1 MKEKKREET
10 HRNMKTLEKQK
21 ANNGWDGGPGGHG
34 VDLGITLLKWLNER
48 WLDWHGTL
56 GTALYGKEEEK
67 WMQTDKK
74 GNGKKNEEKKS
85 NERRKKRER
94 EKKKRNGR
102 RKKKSDND
110 L

>member
-1 MKEKKREET
+1 MKEKKEKKPTEIWKRGEK
-10 HRNMKTLEKQK
+10 HR

-56 GTALYGKEEEK
+56 GTALYEKEEEK

-85 NERRKKRER
+85 NERRKKREKKK
-94 EKKKRNGR
+94 EKKWKEKEKVR
-102 RKKKSDND
+102 
-110 L
+110 